1 MIQAARRVILCVDHT
16 KFGRQSI
23 SRLCD
28 LDAISTLITDQTP
41 PADIFAALERAGI
54 ELIVTSSGVA
64 PVLPGWP
71 DRDSRAAASARE
83 AAAER
88 KRFID

>member
-1 MIQAARRVILCVDHT
+1 MIQTARRVILCVDHT

-41 PADIFAALERAGI
+41 PADIFAALEHAGI
-54 ELIVTSSGVA
+54 ELIVTSTGPA
-64 PVLPGWP
+64 PVLPGRP
-71 DRDSRAAASARE
+71 DRDPRAVTRARQAAD
-83 AAAER
+83 ER
-88 KRFID
+88 DRFID